1 MASIEN
7 SLKYEAEV
15 EPGKV
20 RLVTSGEFVRV
31 AGRSP
36 RDRCGHAGRVTLP
49 AQTAQGAVPTGVVI

>member
-1 MASIEN
+1 MTSIEN

-31 AGRSP
+31 VGGG

-49 AQTAQGAVPTGVVI
+49 ARTARGAVPTGVVI